1 MTMRLARL
9 VLWLYVASHVALG
22 LAFLIVPTTAA
33 GLFPW
38 PLPPLAARFMG
49 SLFLAGAACGA
60 VNIALGQ
67 SRGLTVVAL
76 VGVGNL
82 LIAAAGILAVDAAG
96 ITIWMALWLAW
107 FIGVAIVLIAIA
119 VPSLARLADVPVPMP
134 PSLRRYFRI
143 HLAVVLP
150 VGVVMFVFPVWA
162 QPIWPWAMSPANIRL
177 LGAFFLGAA
186 LISFWCQR
194 QASWQTVLPTLAL
207 YAVFA
212 TAATVA
218 SVIHFNLFEPG
229 RIITWVFFALYVFV
243 ASGAWYFLAR
253 YPSSGVRSRSSP
265 GEGDQGGKA

>member
-1 MTMRLARL
+1 MRLVRL
-9 VLWLYVASHVALG
+9 ALWLYVASHVALG
-22 LAFLIVPTTAA
+22 LAFLIVPTTVA

-60 VNIALGQ
+60 VNIGLGE
-67 SRGLTVVAL
+67 SRGLAVLAL
-76 VGVGNL
+76 VGVGNG
-82 LIAAAGILAVDAAG
+82 LIAAAGILAVDASG
-96 ITIWMALWLAW
+96 TTTGMALWLGW
-107 FIGVAIVLIAIA
+107 FVGVAIALLA
-119 VPSLARLADVPVPMP
+119 VAFVSVPGRADVPISMP
-134 PSLRRYFRI
+134 KSLRRYFRI

-150 VGVVMFVFPVWA
+150 VGVAMFVFPGWA

-194 QASWQTVLPTLAL
+194 QASWHTVLPTLAL

-218 SVIHFNLFEPG
+218 SLIHFSLFEPG
-229 RIITWVFFALYVFV
+229 RLITWLFFALYIFV
-243 ASGAWYFLAR
+243 ASGGWYFLAR
-253 YPSSGVRSRSSP
+253 YPVRRTRTSRSPARS
-265 GEGDQGGKA
+265 EH